1 MTTTRNARHAIALE
15 YDGEN
20 APHISAI
27 GSDLLAEQIIAIAR
41 EHGVPLLENPALA
54 SLLAQ
59 LDLGDEIPEMLY
71 RCIAQ
76 IIAFAYRLRGRFPD
90 GWIHQDAWESG
101 SAVDP
106 GDDVLPSLP
115 PPEPF

>member
-1 MTTTRNARHAIALE
+1 MSTTPNARHAIALE

-20 APHISAI
+20 APRVSAI
-27 GSDLLAEQIIAIAR
+27 GSDALAEQIIVIAR

-90 GWIHQDAWESG
+90 GWVHEDEWEGG
-101 SAVDP
+101 SVMDP
-106 GDDVLPSLP
+106 ADEAFPSLP
-115 PPEPF
+115 PPGSI